1 MARRHLTGMPLVL
14 MLLALLF
21 APPALAD
28 EALLR
33 DLRAGGHIIFL
44 RHAETGPAWPDQR
57 QARLGECDT
66 QRDLN
71 ATGRADAQAIG
82 QAIAALGIP
91 VDAVLASPYCR
102 TMETAVLA
110 FGRAQPEWA
119 LNLPTDTLSPMAH
132 AVMGFELLQ
141 LLARRPLGAGNLVL
155 VGHSYHVAVA
165 FGPLPEPQGA
175 AIIIGPGGA
184 RAMIG
189 PHDWPR
195 LAITKAKRG

>member
-1 MARRHLTGMPLVL
+1 MRMLLT
-14 MLLALLF
+14 LLALLL

-28 EALLR
+28 DALLR
-33 DLRAGGHIIFL
+33 DLRAGGHVIFI
-44 RHAETGPAWPDQR
+44 RHTETGPPWADQR

-71 ATGRADAQAIG
+71 EVGRADARAIG
-82 QAIAALGIP
+82 QAIAGLGIP

-141 LLARRPLGAGNLVL
+141 LLARRPPGAGNLVL
-155 VGHSYHVAVA
+155 VGHSYHVAAA

-175 AIIIGPGGA
+175 AVVIGPAGA

-195 LAITKAKRG
+195 LAITKAKQG

>member
-1 MARRHLTGMPLVL
+1 MRWLLICLAMAS
-14 MLLALLF
+14 
-21 APPALAD
+21 PAWAD
-28 EALLR
+28 DTLLR
-33 DLRAGGHIIFL
+33 DLRAGGHVIFI

-57 QARLGECDT
+57 QAVPGDCDT

-71 ATGRADAQAIG
+71 ATGRADARAIG
-82 QAIAALGIP
+82 AAIAALGIP

-119 LNLPTDTLSPMAH
+119 LNLPADTLSPMSH
-132 AVMGFELLQ
+132 AVMGFDLLQ
-141 LLARRPLGAGNLVL
+141 LLARRPPGAGNLVL

-175 AIIIGPGGA
+175 AVVIGPGGA

-189 PHDWPR
+189 PRDW
-195 LAITKAKRG
+195 LALGATKAKRG

>member
-1 MARRHLTGMPLVL
+1 MRMLLT
-14 MLLALLF
+14 LLALGL
-21 APPALAD
+21 AAPALAD
-28 EALLR
+28 DSLLR

-57 QARLGECDT
+57 QAVLGDCDS

-82 QAIAALGIP
+82 QAITALGIP

-102 TMETAVLA
+102 TMETAALA
-110 FGRAQPEWA
+110 FGRVQPEWA

-132 AVMGFELLQ
+132 AVMGFDLLQ

-189 PHDWPR
+189 PHDWPQ